1 MSASAPAAATPSRPA
16 LSHGRAVWLMIAVT
30 LMWATAGVVTRH
42 LEAARSFEITFWRSF
57 FTLLALLV
65 ILPLWQGR
73 AVFSKIRD
81 GGSALW
87 ISGICWCVMFT
98 AFMVALTLT
107 SVANVLV
114 TMALGPL
121 LTALA
126 ARIFIGHRLP
136 ARTWA
141 AIVLAGLGIGWM
153 YGTQLGDGLL
163 AGTLVALCVPLA
175 GACNWTVVQHA
186 HAKGHDVDL
195 VPSVLVGAAMSALA
209 TLPLAWPFQANVH
222 DLGLLAFL
230 GLFQLAI
237 PCVLSVICASVLKAP
252 EVALLALL
260 EIIFGIAMAWVGAG
274 EEPAASVL
282 TGGALVIG
290 ALVFNELLGLR
301 DRRATVAPLPG
312 TH

>member
-1 MSASAPAAATPSRPA
+1 
-16 LSHGRAVWLMIAVT
+16 
-30 LMWATAGVVTRH
+30 
-42 LEAARSFEITFWRSF
+42 
-57 FTLLALLV
+57 
-65 ILPLWQGR
+65 
-73 AVFSKIRD
+73 
-81 GGSALW
+81 
-87 ISGICWCVMFT
+87 MFT

-121 LTALA
+121 FTALA

-136 ARTWA
+136 GRTWI
-141 AIVLAGLGIGWM
+141 AIVVAGLGIGWM

-186 HAKGHDVDL
+186 HAKGQDIDL
-195 VPSVLVGAAMSALA
+195 VPSVLVGAAISSLL
-209 TLPLAWPFQANVH
+209 TLPLAWPFQANAH

-230 GLFQLAI
+230 GVFQLAI
-237 PCVLSVICASVLKAP
+237 PCVLSVICARILKAP

-260 EIIFGIAMAWVGAG
+260 EIVFGIALAWIGAG
-274 EEPAASVL
+274 EEPASSVA

-301 DRRATVAPLPG
+301 DRRASAAPLPG

>member
-1 MSASAPAAATPSRPA
+1 
-16 LSHGRAVWLMIAVT
+16 
-30 LMWATAGVVTRH
+30 VVTRH
-42 LEAARSFEITFWRSF
+42 LEHARSFEITFWRSF
-57 FTLLALLV
+57 FTLAALLV
-65 ILPLWQGR
+65 ILPAWRGR
-73 AVFSKIRD
+73 GVLAKTLT
-81 GGSALW
+81 GGRALW
-87 ISGICWCVMFT
+87 ISGVCWCVMFT

-136 ARTWA
+136 ARTWG
-141 AIVLAGLGIGWM
+141 AIVVAGLGIGWM
-153 YGTQLGDGLL
+153 YGTQLDGGML

-195 VPSVLVGAAMSALA
+195 VPSVLVGAALSSLL
-209 TLPLAWPFQANVH
+209 TLPLAWPFQASAH
-222 DLGLLAFL
+222 DVGLLAFL

-237 PCVLSVICASVLKAP
+237 PCVLSVLCARVLKAP

-260 EIIFGIAMAWVGAG
+260 EIIFGITLAWLGAG
-274 EEPAASVL
+274 EAPSPNVMA
-282 TGGALVIG
+282 GGALVIG
-290 ALVFNELLGLR
+290 ALVFNEWLGLR
-301 DRRATVAPLPG
+301 GRRAAA
-312 TH
+312 